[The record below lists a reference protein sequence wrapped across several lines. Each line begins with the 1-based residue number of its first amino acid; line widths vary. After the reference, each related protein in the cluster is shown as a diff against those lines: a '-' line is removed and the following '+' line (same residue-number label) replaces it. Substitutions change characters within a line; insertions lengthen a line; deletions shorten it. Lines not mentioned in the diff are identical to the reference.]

1 VAARRTVL
9 IDDRLLIDELLVGL
23 GVRSRQ
29 LMTTTYWYYRAV
41 RAARAAAG
49 GQLFGPF
56 LGLPAALQDE
66 AVGSLLSLPEQL
78 LVADARRVVPA
89 MADVAVRHP
98 RLNLLNVEV
107 TAAALVHRAEVWL
120 SPPSAEGVLPDV
132 LESERIPWKVREP
145 R

>member
-1 VAARRTVL
+1 ML
-9 IDDRLLIDELLVGL
+9 IDDRLLIDEILVGL

-49 GQLFGPF
+49 GQLSGPF
-56 LGLPAALQDE
+56 LGLPATLQHE
-66 AVGSLLSLPEQL
+66 AVGSLLSLPEEL
-78 LVADARRVVPA
+78 LLADARRVVPA

-107 TAAALVHRAEVWL
+107 VAAAIAHRAEVWL

-132 LESERIPWKVREP
+132 LDGERVPWRVRSP